1 MFFAC
6 PCSKNMEQGLPLPAG
21 PDAQPELCQLCG
33 KQHLGS
39 ATLSR
44 GNQYAVFSPALQ
56 QAAVPKAK
64 PWRDRPAPGRG
75 GLGLVAQ
82 ELGLVAQELGLRAVC
97 SGHADAALRSHI
109 PVAGYHP
116 PDGQELFSEDQVLEG
131 FIPAWLQPVE

>member
-1 MFFAC
+1 M
-6 PCSKNMEQGLPLPAG
+6 
-21 PDAQPELCQLCG
+21 LCQLCR

-64 PWRDRPAPGRG
+64 SWRDRRAPGRG
-75 GLGLVAQ
+75 GLGLVTQ
-82 ELGLVAQELGLRAVC
+82 ELELRAVC
-97 SGHADAALRSHI
+97 SGHVDAALCSHV

-116 PDGQELFSEDQVLEG
+116 PDGHELFSEDQVLEG
-131 FIPAWLQPVE
+131 IIPAWLHPVE